1 MLVNVYRSPRKELTY
16 IYLPHDSKLEGLPDT
31 LRETFGEP
39 ELVVSLHLTPDRKLA
54 RYSGEYVLSEIEQ
67 QGFFLQMPPIERE
80 DTC

>member
-1 MLVNVYRSPRKELTY
+1 
-16 IYLPHDSKLEGLPDT
+16 
-31 LRETFGEP
+31 
-39 ELVVSLHLTPDRKLA
+39 LTPDRKLA

>member
-16 IYLPHDSKLEGLPDT
+16 IYLPQDSKLASLPDT
-31 LRETFGEP
+31 LRESFGEP
-39 ELVVSLHLTPDRKLA
+39 ELVVSLLLTPDRKLA

-80 DTC
+80 EPC